1 MPERSSAT
9 HHVQTAFLPALL
21 MVIAVAVWGTCVG
34 LAVAQ
39 TPGGSGA
46 VLSQVRL
53 GEHPQTTRFVAE
65 LSDEVGFSLTL
76 LDNPYRLSI
85 EFQNVD
91 WQASSDH
98 GPGHGLVRYYARQVL
113 PDGGTR
119 ILLDLSAPVR
129 VRDVFYLPAT
139 ETIPFRFVLDLEET
153 DPESFSAA
161 MSAVSV
167 PEHALFGPTDPPP
180 GSVDGP
186 AAAAFSGLYPE
197 PRPLPRLETRP
208 VIAIDP
214 GHGGRDPGAIS
225 PSGVFERTITLQVAL
240 ALRDTLLAAGIYDI
254 VMTRETDDEYVPLRE
269 RVERAREAGAT
280 LFLSLHA
287 DANPSASVRGASV
300 YTLSNTAS
308 DREAAMLA
316 ARENRADALNGVH
329 MDPEDG
335 IMATILIDLAQRV
348 THTDSNVMAELLVD
362 RLGTVTP
369 LLVNTHREAGFAV
382 LTAPDLPSVL
392 IELGHLSSPDDEAL
406 LTDPLHQAL
415 LVSAISAAIDDYHRW
430 LADSDRS

>member
-1 MPERSSAT
+1 MPDRSRAIDR
-9 HHVQTAFLPALL
+9 VQTAFLPVLL
-21 MVIAVAVWGTCVG
+21 MVFAVAVWGVCVG

-39 TPGGSGA
+39 TSEGSGA
-46 VLSQVRL
+46 VLSQVRM
-53 GEHPQTTRFVAE
+53 GEHPQSTRFVAE
-65 LSDEVGFSLTL
+65 LSDEIGFSLTL

-85 EFQNVD
+85 EFPHVD
-91 WQASSDH
+91 WRAPTDH
-98 GPGHGLVRYYARQVL
+98 GPGHGLVRYYARQTL
-113 PDGGTR
+113 PSGATR
-119 ILLDLSAPVR
+119 VLLDLDGPVR
-129 VRDVFYLPAT
+129 VRDVFFLPAT

-161 MSAVSV
+161 LSAVSV
-167 PEHALFGPTDPPP
+167 SDHALFGPSNPPP
-180 GSVDGP
+180 GSSGG
-186 AAAAFSGLYPE
+186 AAAFSGLYPE
-197 PRPLPRLETRP
+197 PRPLPRLQTRP
-208 VIAIDP
+208 IIAIDP

-225 PSGVFERTITLQVAL
+225 PNGVFERTITLQVAL
-240 ALRDTLLAAGIYDI
+240 ALRDTLLASGIYDI

-392 IELGHLSSPDDEAL
+392 IELGHLSSPEDEEL

-430 LADSDRS
+430 LAEADRS

>member
-1 MPERSSAT
+1 M
-9 HHVQTAFLPALL
+9 
-21 MVIAVAVWGTCVG
+21 
-34 LAVAQ
+34 
-39 TPGGSGA
+39 
-46 VLSQVRL
+46 
-53 GEHPQTTRFVAE
+53 
-65 LSDEVGFSLTL
+65 
-76 LDNPYRLSI
+76 
-85 EFQNVD
+85 
-91 WQASSDH
+91 
-98 GPGHGLVRYYARQVL
+98 
-113 PDGGTR
+113 
-119 ILLDLSAPVR
+119 
-129 VRDVFYLPAT
+129 
-139 ETIPFRFVLDLEET
+139 
-153 DPESFSAA
+153 
-161 MSAVSV
+161 
-167 PEHALFGPTDPPP
+167 
-180 GSVDGP
+180 
-186 AAAAFSGLYPE
+186 
-197 PRPLPRLETRP
+197 
-208 VIAIDP
+208 IAIDP

-225 PSGVFERTITLQVAL
+225 PSGVFERTITLQVGL
-240 ALRDTLLAAGIYDI
+240 ALRDTLLASGIYDI
-254 VMTRETDDEYVPLRE
+254 VMTRDTDDEYVPLRE
-269 RVERAREAGAT
+269 RVERARVAGAT

-348 THTDSNVMAELLVD
+348 THTDSNIMAELLVD

-392 IELGHLSSPDDEAL
+392 IELGHLSSPEDEAL